1 MVNPQSDQNDDMELK
16 GPVFQSTTGRVI
28 ANHLVVRQGAAK
40 SVEANE
46 LVMRQAATLRTNADQ
61 VKASSSGFGFV
72 QAQEANLQTCNVGAL
87 ITAGT
92 SKIDQSASYVIVSNG
107 EAALDQCAALVV
119 VSPKVTLRDT
129 RTVFLMA
136 KTVEGNVTTL
146 FGSKDAV
153 LFGAVAGFVGGMFLL
168 ISRLFRRK

>member
-1 MVNPQSDQNDDMELK
+1 MAGSESEHDGEMEIK
-16 GPVFQSTTGRVI
+16 GAVFQTPAGRVI

-46 LVMRQAATLRTNADQ
+46 LVMRQAAALRAQADR
-61 VKASSSGFGFV
+61 VSASSSGIGYI
-72 QAQEANLQTCNVGAL
+72 QTQEVDIQTSKVGV
-87 ITAGT
+87 ITASGKV
-92 SKIDQSASYVIVSNG
+92 KIDQTASYAVVSNG
-107 EAALDQCAALVV
+107 DTVMDQSAALFV
-119 VSPKVTLRDT
+119 VSPKVSLHDT
-129 RTVFLMA
+129 STVFLFA

-153 LFGAVAGFVGGMFLL
+153 LFGAVAGLVGGMFVL